1 MSFRRAVRLGIAG
14 TVAGLLG
21 VLAFAG
27 AASAHDWIIAADP
40 ADGATVGALSQV
52 ALTFSGDL
60 IGGAGA
66 DIIEVVG
73 PDKRFYET
81 ACADLAGPQ
90 LSVPVV
96 LGPAGQYEVAW
107 RAVSSDG
114 HPVSGTYTFT
124 YAPDA
129 SSTAGPSTAGSAKPA
144 CGEAAPAP
152 TAAPSAAAPPDLGVW
167 LGLGIG
173 IAAVA
178 VAAVGAWLIARR
190 PRASD

>member
-1 MSFRRAVRLGIAG
+1 VSIRHSVRLGIAG
-14 TVAGLLG
+14 AVAGLLG
-21 VLAFAG
+21 VLAFAS

-40 ADGATVGALSQV
+40 ADGATVGSLSQIT
-52 ALTFSGDL
+52 LTFSGDL

-81 ACADLAGPQ
+81 ACTDLAGPQ

-124 YAPDA
+124 YAPDG
-129 SSTAGPSTAGSAKPA
+129 SSTASPATAGSAKPA

-152 TAAPSAAAPPDLGVW
+152 TTAPSAAAPADFGVW

-190 PRASD
+190 PRSSD